1 VWKLPVIAQLLRNPN
16 GPGQGTQAN
25 EVQPDR
31 IDERAG
37 SLILSRNQQ
46 SVRVEVLGGI
56 MMGQTI
62 PAMSSNMK
70 SW

>member
-1 VWKLPVIAQLLRNPN
+1 MDK
-16 GPGQGTQAN
+16 
-25 EVQPDR
+25 
-31 IDERAG
+31 RAV

-62 PAMSSNMK
+62 AAMSSNMK